1 MGIFTVFKA
10 QKAYK
15 LHGNGQFDEA
25 KQLYQQA
32 MDEGLSQ
39 PHYMLAYAT
48 LLIRTGEFQKA
59 RDLLVK
65 AQKAPN
71 ITPEQ
76 KATLFMNYAACV
88 YKMGEID
95 KGIAILER
103 QHAKKPV
110 GIIYQTLGY
119 LYIEK
124 LMEKPDPEEPAPV
137 VEAPDVQEA
146 ADGEDTAEAA
156 PAEPQLTPY
165 EKWEQLR
172 EKTRAFIEAS
182 VEYDDEDPI
191 CLDNMAQFN
200 YRILGDKEAALPW
213 FQKAHAIKPTQ
224 IDTLWFLSRY
234 DLENNDTAAAVE
246 KLTKMLDGK
255 FSVLNHVTKAEV
267 EAELKRLGQ

>member
-15 LHGNGQFDEA
+15 LHSNGQFDEA
-25 KQLYQQA
+25 KKLYQEA
-32 MDEGLSQ
+32 LDEGMNQANYLL
-39 PHYMLAYAT
+39 PYAT

-65 AQKAPN
+65 AQKAPG

-103 QHAKKPV
+103 QHAKRPV

-124 LMEKPDPEEPAPV
+124 LMEKPDPNAPAPV
-137 VEAPDVQEA
+137 VETAPVEPDVTDE
-146 ADGEDTAEAA
+146 EAA
-156 PAEPQLTPY
+156 PTEPAAPQLTPY
-165 EKWEQLR
+165 QQWEQLLQ
-172 EKTRAFIEAS
+172 KATAFIQES
-182 VEYDDEDPI
+182 VDYDDEDSI
-191 CLDNMAQFN
+191 CLDNMAQLH
-200 YRILGDKEAALPW
+200 YRILGDKEGALPW
-213 FQKAHAIKPTQ
+213 FQKAHKIKPGQ

-234 DLENNDTAAAVE
+234 DLEKGDTEAAVK
-246 KLTKMLDGK
+246 KLTTMLDGK

-267 EAELKRLGQ
+267 EAELKRLGK